1 MNTTFF
7 DLALIST
14 LLYDIKFLNYRIPFF
29 FKNMENTVLNRY
41 VLIFEKI
48 SNIDIQQN
56 MKEIGMIAMFINTIM
71 FLQRIW
77 IQKL

>member
-1 MNTTFF
+1 
-7 DLALIST
+7 
-14 LLYDIKFLNYRIPFF
+14 
-29 FKNMENTVLNRY
+29 MENTVLNRY